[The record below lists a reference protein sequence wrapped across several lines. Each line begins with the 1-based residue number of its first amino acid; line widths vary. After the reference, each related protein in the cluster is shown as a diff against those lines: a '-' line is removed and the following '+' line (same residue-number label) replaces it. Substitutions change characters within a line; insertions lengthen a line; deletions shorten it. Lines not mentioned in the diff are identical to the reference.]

1 MQRQGSF
8 SQAEYAGKK
17 KQTRRDK
24 FLAEMEQVVPWARLV
39 ERLRPFYPKGERGRP
54 PIGLERMLR
63 LYFLQQWYG
72 LADEALED
80 ALYDSQALRG
90 FAGIDLSVAA
100 VPDATT
106 VLNFR
111 HWLEE
116 HDLTRALFDEVGAM
130 LEERGL
136 LMRQGTIVDATIIAA
151 PPSTKNKSKAR
162 DPEMHQTKK
171 GNQWHFG
178 MKAHIGV
185 DVASGVV
192 HTVVGTAANEADI
205 NQTAALLHGQ
215 EEAVFADAGY
225 TGADKRP
232 ELEDRDV
239 SWNIAIKRSII
250 KALPKALRDLA
261 EPVERALSQVRAWV
275 EHPFHI
281 VKNLFRHKKLRYR
294 GLAKNTAQLHTLFAL
309 ANLVIVK
316 KTLLAQ
322 RRPDHTR
329 TLSLI
334 PKTTQET
341 RPQPRFLP
349 PRPLPTGRAARKSG
363 VGRRTV
369 SYPRNVQCFLSAH
382 TFIFIRINRY
392 CRFCELEP
400 RRLGSQKV
408 QSRLGFAAG
417 NRFPGVT
424 SKRGVAKVRKGHGR
438 ACCSLVRAAAVGSA
452 SALNQS

>member
-24 FLAEMEQVVPWARLV
+24 FLAEMEAVVPWGRLVARLKP
-39 ERLRPFYPKGERGRP
+39 LYPKGERGRP
-54 PIGLERMLR
+54 PIGLECMLR
-63 LYFLQQWYG
+63 LYLLQQWYG

-90 FAGIDLSVAA
+90 FAGIELNRDA

-106 VLNFR
+106 VLHFR
-111 HWLEE
+111 HWLEQ
-116 HDLTRALFDEVGAM
+116 HGLTRALFDEVAAM

-151 PPSTKNKSKAR
+151 PPSSKNKQKSR

-171 GNQWHFG
+171 GNQWYFG

-192 HTVVGTAANEADI
+192 HTLTGTAANEADI
-205 NQTAALLHGQ
+205 NQTAALLHGE

-232 ELEDRDV
+232 ELAERDV
-239 SWNIAIKRSII
+239 SWNIAVKRSII
-250 KALPKALRDLA
+250 KALPQALRDLA
-261 EPVERALSQVRAWV
+261 EPVERVLSQLRAPV

-281 VKNLFRHKKLRYR
+281 VKNRFRHKKVRYR
-294 GLAKNTAQLHTLFAL
+294 GLKKNTAQLYTLFAL

-316 KTLLAQ
+316 KALLA
-322 RRPDHTR
+322 PA
-329 TLSLI
+329 
-334 PKTTQET
+334 P
-341 RPQPRFLP
+341 
-349 PRPLPTGRAARKSG
+349 A
-363 VGRRTV
+363 
-369 SYPRNVQCFLSAH
+369 
-382 TFIFIRINRY
+382 
-392 CRFCELEP
+392 
-400 RRLGSQKV
+400 
-408 QSRLGFAAG
+408 
-417 NRFPGVT
+417 
-424 SKRGVAKVRKGHGR
+424 
-438 ACCSLVRAAAVGSA
+438 
-452 SALNQS
+452 

>member
-24 FLAEMEQVVPWARLV
+24 FLAEMERVVPWARLV
-39 ERLRPFYPKGERGRP
+39 DRLRPFYPKGERGRP

-90 FAGIDLSVAA
+90 FVGIELNRDP

-106 VLNFR
+106 VLHFR
-111 HWLEE
+111 HWLER
-116 HDLTRALFDEVGAM
+116 HDLTRALFDEIAAM
-130 LEERGL
+130 LAERGL

-151 PPSTKNKSKAR
+151 PPSTKNKQKAR

-171 GNQWHFG
+171 GNQWYFG

-205 NQTAALLHGQ
+205 NQMAVVLHGR

-225 TGADKRP
+225 TGADQRP
-232 ELEDRDV
+232 EHEDRDV
-239 SWNIAIKRSII
+239 SWNIAIKRGII
-250 KALPKALRDLA
+250 KALPKALRDWA
-261 EPVERALSQVRAWV
+261 EPVERALSQLRAPV
-275 EHPFHI
+275 EHPFHV

-294 GLAKNTAQLHTLFAL
+294 GLFKNTAQLHTLFAL

-316 KTLLAQ
+316 KTLLA
-322 RRPDHTR
+322 RSP
-329 TLSLI
+329 
-334 PKTTQET
+334 
-341 RPQPRFLP
+341 
-349 PRPLPTGRAARKSG
+349 A
-363 VGRRTV
+363 
-369 SYPRNVQCFLSAH
+369 
-382 TFIFIRINRY
+382 
-392 CRFCELEP
+392 
-400 RRLGSQKV
+400 
-408 QSRLGFAAG
+408 
-417 NRFPGVT
+417 
-424 SKRGVAKVRKGHGR
+424 
-438 ACCSLVRAAAVGSA
+438 
-452 SALNQS
+452 

>member
-8 SQAEYAGKK
+8 SQLEYGAKK

-24 FLAEMEQVVPWARLV
+24 FLAEMELVVPWPRLV

-54 PIGLERMLR
+54 PVGLERMLR
-63 LYFLQQWYG
+63 IYFLQQWYG

-90 FAGIDLSVAA
+90 FAGIDLSLAT

-111 HWLEE
+111 HWLER
-116 HDLTRALFDEVGAM
+116 HDLTRVLFDEVGTM
-130 LEERGL
+130 LAERGL

-151 PPSTKNKSKAR
+151 PPSTKNKQKSR

-205 NQTAALLHGQ
+205 NQTASLLHGR
-215 EEAVFADAGY
+215 EKDVFADAGY

-232 ELEDRDV
+232 ELEDCDV
-239 SWNIAIKRSII
+239 AWNIAIKRSII
-250 KALPKALRDLA
+250 KGLPKDLRELA

-281 VKNLFRHKKLRYR
+281 VKNLFRHRKLRYR
-294 GLAKNTAQLHTLFAL
+294 GLKKNTAQLHTLFAL

-316 KTLLAQ
+316 QALLAK
-322 RRPDHTR
+322 P
-329 TLSLI
+329 
-334 PKTTQET
+334 
-341 RPQPRFLP
+341 
-349 PRPLPTGRAARKSG
+349 SG
-363 VGRRTV
+363 
-369 SYPRNVQCFLSAH
+369 
-382 TFIFIRINRY
+382 
-392 CRFCELEP
+392 
-400 RRLGSQKV
+400 
-408 QSRLGFAAG
+408 
-417 NRFPGVT
+417 
-424 SKRGVAKVRKGHGR
+424 
-438 ACCSLVRAAAVGSA
+438 
-452 SALNQS
+452 

>member
-24 FLAEMEQVVPWARLV
+24 FLAEMEQVVPWGRLV
-39 ERLRPFYPKGERGRP
+39 ERLRPLYPKGERGRP

-63 LYFLQQWYG
+63 IHFLQQWYG
-72 LADEALED
+72 LADGAMED

-90 FAGIDLSVAA
+90 FAGIDLTVAA
-100 VPDATT
+100 VPEATT
-106 VLNFR
+106 ILNFR
-111 HWLEE
+111 HWLESHE
-116 HDLTRALFDEVGAM
+116 LSQALFAEVSAM

-192 HTVVGTAANEADI
+192 HTVKGTAANEADI
-205 NQTAALLHGQ
+205 TQMAAVLHGA
-215 EEAVFADAGY
+215 EEDVFADAGY

-232 ELEDRDV
+232 EHEDRDV
-239 SWNIAIKRSII
+239 CWNIAIKRSII
-250 KALPKALRDLA
+250 KALPKGLRDLA

-275 EHPFHI
+275 EHPFHV

-316 KTLLAQ
+316 KTLL
-322 RRPDHTR
+322 
-329 TLSLI
+329 
-334 PKTTQET
+334 
-341 RPQPRFLP
+341 F
-349 PRPLPTGRAARKSG
+349 
-363 VGRRTV
+363 
-369 SYPRNVQCFLSAH
+369 
-382 TFIFIRINRY
+382 
-392 CRFCELEP
+392 
-400 RRLGSQKV
+400 
-408 QSRLGFAAG
+408 QSRA
-417 NRFPGVT
+417 
-424 SKRGVAKVRKGHGR
+424 
-438 ACCSLVRAAAVGSA
+438 
-452 SALNQS
+452 

>member
-24 FLAEMEQVVPWARLV
+24 FLSEMERVVPWARLV
-39 ERLRPFYPKGERGRP
+39 ERLQPFYPKGERGRP

-63 LYFLQQWYG
+63 LHFLQQWYG

-106 VLNFR
+106 VMNFR

-116 HDLTRALFDEVGAM
+116 HDLTRVLFDEVGAM

-151 PPSTKNKSKAR
+151 PPSTKNKKKSR

-185 DVASGVV
+185 DVTSGLV

-205 NQTAALLHGQ
+205 NQTASLLHGQ
-215 EEAVFADAGY
+215 ESDVFADAGY

-232 ELEDRDV
+232 DLEDRDV
-239 SWNIAIKRSII
+239 AWNIAIRRSII
-250 KALPKALRDLA
+250 KALPTSLRELA
-261 EPVERALSQVRAWV
+261 EPVERALAQVRAWV

-281 VKNLFRHKKLRYR
+281 VKNLFCHKRLRYR
-294 GLAKNTAQLHTLFAL
+294 GLFKNTAQLRTLFAL
-309 ANLVIVK
+309 ANLVIIK
-316 KTLLAQ
+316 KTLL
-322 RRPDHTR
+322 
-329 TLSLI
+329 
-334 PKTTQET
+334 
-341 RPQPRFLP
+341 
-349 PRPLPTGRAARKSG
+349 
-363 VGRRTV
+363 
-369 SYPRNVQCFLSAH
+369 VQGCA
-382 TFIFIRINRY
+382 
-392 CRFCELEP
+392 
-400 RRLGSQKV
+400 
-408 QSRLGFAAG
+408 
-417 NRFPGVT
+417 
-424 SKRGVAKVRKGHGR
+424 
-438 ACCSLVRAAAVGSA
+438 
-452 SALNQS
+452 

>member
-8 SQAEYAGKK
+8 AQAEYAGKK

-24 FLAEMEQVVPWARLV
+24 SLAEMEVVVPWARLV
-39 ERLRPFYPKGERGRP
+39 ERLRPRYPKGERGRP

-63 LYFLQQWYG
+63 IYFVQQWYG

-90 FAGIDLSVAA
+90 FAGIDLNRDP

-106 VLNFR
+106 LLKFR
-111 HWLEE
+111 HWLERHE
-116 HDLTRALFDEVGAM
+116 LTRVLFEEVGTV

-151 PPSTKNKSKAR
+151 PPSTKNKSKSR

-192 HTVVGTAANEADI
+192 HTLTGTAANEADI
-205 NQTAALLHGQ
+205 NQMAAVLHGR

-232 ELEDRDV
+232 EHEDREV
-239 SWNIAIKRSII
+239 SWNIAIKRGII
-250 KALPKALRDLA
+250 KALPKGLRELA

-294 GLAKNTAQLHTLFAL
+294 GLTKNTAQLRTLFAL

-316 KTLLAQ
+316 KALLAQ
-322 RRPDHTR
+322 A
-329 TLSLI
+329 
-334 PKTTQET
+334 
-341 RPQPRFLP
+341 
-349 PRPLPTGRAARKSG
+349 RA
-363 VGRRTV
+363 
-369 SYPRNVQCFLSAH
+369 
-382 TFIFIRINRY
+382 
-392 CRFCELEP
+392 
-400 RRLGSQKV
+400 
-408 QSRLGFAAG
+408 
-417 NRFPGVT
+417 
-424 SKRGVAKVRKGHGR
+424 
-438 ACCSLVRAAAVGSA
+438 
-452 SALNQS
+452 

>member
-1 MQRQGSF
+1 MTHQPSF
-8 SQAEYAGKK
+8 AQAEFATKK
-17 KQTRRDK
+17 KITRREK
-24 FLAEMEQVVPWARLV
+24 FLARMETLIPWAQLLAV
-39 ERLRPFYPKGERGRP
+39 IEPLYPKGERGWP

-63 LYFLQQWYG
+63 IYFLQQWYG

-151 PPSTKNKSKAR
+151 PPSTKNKSKSR

-171 GNQWHFG
+171 GNEWHFG

-192 HTVVGTAANEADI
+192 HTLTGTAANEADI
-205 NQTAALLHGQ
+205 NQTAALLHGR

-232 ELEDRDV
+232 ELAERDI
-239 SWNIAIKRSII
+239 SWNIAIKRGI
-250 KALPKALRDLA
+250 
-261 EPVERALSQVRAWV
+261 
-275 EHPFHI
+275 
-281 VKNLFRHKKLRYR
+281 
-294 GLAKNTAQLHTLFAL
+294 T
-309 ANLVIVK
+309 
-316 KTLLAQ
+316 
-322 RRPDHTR
+322 
-329 TLSLI
+329 
-334 PKTTQET
+334 
-341 RPQPRFLP
+341 
-349 PRPLPTGRAARKSG
+349 
-363 VGRRTV
+363 
-369 SYPRNVQCFLSAH
+369 
-382 TFIFIRINRY
+382 
-392 CRFCELEP
+392 
-400 RRLGSQKV
+400 
-408 QSRLGFAAG
+408 
-417 NRFPGVT
+417 
-424 SKRGVAKVRKGHGR
+424 
-438 ACCSLVRAAAVGSA
+438 
-452 SALNQS
+452 